1 MLLGSISDPAKL
13 LCTSVNVNQGKMHG
27 IRTHSHFKCKR
38 TLNHSAKFVTE
49 SRCCHLNFRYRA
61 CFKQGVPRYSGNYR
75 VMIMTYSQNGMA
87 LSTDRPLE
95 TALIFAVPKLLN
107 ILIYL

>member
-1 MLLGSISDPAKL
+1 
-13 LCTSVNVNQGKMHG
+13 
-27 IRTHSHFKCKR
+27 
-38 TLNHSAKFVTE
+38 
-49 SRCCHLNFRYRA
+49 
-61 CFKQGVPRYSGNYR
+61 
-75 VMIMTYSQNGMA
+75 MIMTYSQYGMA